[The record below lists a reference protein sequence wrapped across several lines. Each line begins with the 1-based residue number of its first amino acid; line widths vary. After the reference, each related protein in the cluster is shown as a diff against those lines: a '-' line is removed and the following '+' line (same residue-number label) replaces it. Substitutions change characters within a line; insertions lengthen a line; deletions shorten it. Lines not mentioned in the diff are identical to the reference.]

1 MNYPKAFNNL
11 KEAFKQLPG
20 IGEKTAIRLALFVY
34 NEKDN
39 NLIKS
44 LSSSLVELKEKLK
57 TCPICNAMM
66 EDKCPFC
73 SDDSRDQTTIMVVES
88 IKDLFIIDKTD
99 YNGLYHVLGGLID
112 ISRGIEPEDIAITKL
127 LKRTNNIKEIIIAL
141 DGTLNG
147 ELTASYLKELL
158 KGTKIKTTRIGYGIP
173 VGSDLSYADE
183 KTLKKALDNR
193 VEME

>member
-57 TCPICNAMM
+57 TCPIAM
-66 EDKCPFC
+66 P
-73 SDDSRDQTTIMVVES
+73 
-88 IKDLFIIDKTD
+88 
-99 YNGLYHVLGGLID
+99 
-112 ISRGIEPEDIAITKL
+112 
-127 LKRTNNIKEIIIAL
+127 
-141 DGTLNG
+141 
-147 ELTASYLKELL
+147 
-158 KGTKIKTTRIGYGIP
+158 
-173 VGSDLSYADE
+173 
-183 KTLKKALDNR
+183 
-193 VEME
+193 